1 MVESNKMKLSFTN
14 LDIVI
19 IIIVVII
26 FLYYHY
32 YYIIIILSLLLL
44 LLVVVVVVVLFLSS
58 LSLLLLLLLLS
69 LLSSLLSLSLLLL
82 LSYYL
87 FRFACTSLS
96 IFSLLEI
103 CIKVPWKL
111 NNSYVVPF
119 FMENNVLK
127 ASHLKHFKICT
138 ASDKQ

>member
-44 LLVVVVVVVLFLSS
+44 LLLVVLFLSS

-119 FMENNVLK
+119 FMENNFLK

>member
-14 LDIVI
+14 LDIVII

-44 LLVVVVVVVLFLSS
+44 LLLLVVLFLSS